1 MAGFGNAAFKGSA
14 YILGAATGIALMV
27 PLTAGALGAGAVSRL
42 SPQPVAIEGSLQ
54 RNFAAAPVVNRAA
67 KGPRLDIAPAGT
79 STPGTSTP
87 GTSAQSPSTQSPSTP
102 PTAKAPVIESAS
114 ETRPAAPARVMRT
127 PKGCLSAIGVTKSN
141 LATEELTVCMADASI
156 IDRIN

>member
-14 YILGAATGIALMV
+14 YILGATTGIALMV

-79 STPGTSTP
+79 STQGS
-87 GTSAQSPSTQSPSTP
+87 SAQGSSTQGISAP
-102 PTAKAPVIESAS
+102 PAAKAPVVESAS

>member
-79 STPGTSTP
+79 STPGTS
-87 GTSAQSPSTQSPSTP
+87 AQSPSSPP
-102 PTAKAPVIESAS
+102 AAKAPVIESAS
-114 ETRPAAPARVMRT
+114 ETRPAVPARVMRT

>member
-54 RNFAAAPVVNRAA
+54 RNFAVAPVVNRAA
-67 KGPRLDIAPAGT
+67 KGPRLDITPAGT
-79 STPGTSTP
+79 STQGTSGAP
-87 GTSAQSPSTQSPSTP
+87 AGKPS
-102 PTAKAPVIESAS
+102 VVESAS
-114 ETRPAAPARVMRT
+114 EARPAAPARVMRT
-127 PKGCLSAIGVTKSN
+127 PKGCMSAIGVTKSN